1 MDDEYLMSAY
11 CHIDTVRCTQV
22 HLCQLP
28 HAPSPTGLHL
38 DSLTAHSLAEPEWR
52 PSEPGDSKAAP
63 TRTVRAAR

>member
-28 HAPSPTGLHL
+28 HAPSSQPLHL
-38 DSLTAHSLAEPEWR
+38 DSLTAHSLTE
-52 PSEPGDSKAAP
+52 SE
-63 TRTVRAAR
+63 